1 MTAAP
6 RTTEAGRRH
15 RGAGGQAA
23 VLVAC
28 FLAATTG
35 AAAQPASPAESA
47 SPAATASP
55 DASPPAVE
63 VLRGSVATPPVPV
76 EPAAGPDQRHAIG
89 GERVWF
95 VDEGSGTLTGCRLI
109 NTIYVGRQA
118 IRCTE
123 RRLPKGRPVRD

>member
-1 MTAAP
+1 MAAEQEVCGAAHRRRWAAGLTTVVVGCCLLITAGAP
-6 RTTEAGRRH
+6 AQTASPQT
-15 RGAGGQAA
+15 GQAA
-23 VLVAC
+23 
-28 FLAATTG
+28 
-35 AAAQPASPAESA
+35 
-47 SPAATASP
+47 
-55 DASPPAVE
+55 SPPPVE
-63 VLRGSVATPPVPV
+63 ILRGSAAPPPARV
-76 EPAAGPDQRHAIG
+76 EPAAGPDQRRAVG